1 MKYLTL
7 AASIMLGLL
16 FITVSCIFFFGTM
29 PEQKLNPN
37 EVHFMAAF
45 GPTGYMK
52 FVKVF
57 ELLGG
62 ILLLVPKTRNLG
74 LLCVGP
80 VIVNIL
86 AYHQLVKGDGILNPM
101 LVAIAVLSL
110 FLLWSE
116 RKAWAALIH
125 RAPVANR

>member
-1 MKYLTL
+1 MKYATL
-7 AASIMLGLL
+7 AASIVLGLL
-16 FITVSCIFFFGTM
+16 FIMTASMFFFNLMPM
-29 PEQKLNPN
+29 PEIPKDTPPY
-37 EVHFMAAF
+37 HFMAAF

-62 ILLLVPKTRNLG
+62 LLLLVPKTRNLG
-74 LLCVGP
+74 LLCLGP

-86 AYHQLVKGDGILNPM
+86 AYHAFVMKGVGLLNPM
-101 LVAIAVLSL
+101 LIVICLLAL

-116 RKAWAALIH
+116 RKAWAALVH
-125 RAPVANR
+125 